1 MPTTYNENGVTYDI
15 AGLLSTM
22 VHMSEKSK
30 IKDILLLRIDAVIMS
45 NVIWSAEME
54 DIATKFDSH
63 TSADAKWVIKYIMN
77 VVKSAPRDE
86 QKEIYNLISN
96 S

>member
-1 MPTTYNENGVTYDI
+1 MATTYNENGVTYDI

-63 TSADAKWVIKYIMN
+63 TSADAKWVINYIMK

-86 QKEIYNLISN
+86 QKKIYNLISN

>member
-15 AGLLSTM
+15 TGLMSTM
-22 VHMSEKSK
+22 VHMPEKK
-30 IKDILLLRIDAVIMS
+30 KMKQILLLRIDAVIMS
-45 NVIWSAEME
+45 DIIWRAEMD
-54 DIATKFDSH
+54 DIANKINVDISDNAT
-63 TSADAKWVIKYIMN
+63 WVMTYIMK

-86 QKEIYNLISN
+86 QKEIYNLISE